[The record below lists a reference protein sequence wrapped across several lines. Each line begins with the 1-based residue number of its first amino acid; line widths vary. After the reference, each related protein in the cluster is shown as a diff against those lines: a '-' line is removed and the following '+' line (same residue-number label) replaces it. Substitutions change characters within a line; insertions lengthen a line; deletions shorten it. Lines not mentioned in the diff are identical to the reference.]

1 MNRSLLLTLALA
13 LGVVACEPYEPPKNE
28 FEREAEAPVSAGSA
42 NFSKYVAVGNSLTA
56 GFYNFALN
64 NTGMV
69 NSYPAL
75 LAEQFRAAG
84 GGPFNQLPLPPG
96 TGFQVNTVPTTFF
109 TGELQVRYVSAPTNP
124 CDPMG
129 PALLPSVA
137 IGASA
142 PSITPASPDFRP
154 ATGQATNQ
162 NWGVP
167 GVSMGGAISPALSAS
182 PFYARI
188 ASNPGTSTLIGD
200 AAAQNPTF
208 FSFWLGNNDILG
220 FATSG
225 GLSAATDVATFTSQL
240 NLALD
245 PMLASNGGNNKGI
258 VANIPPV
265 SAVPQFTTVV
275 SRSFPPAPAA
285 TLSAAQAGGINA
297 LWGLWIGL
305 MTNPAAQ
312 PLFGLDNGLPGFP
325 DGVGATTLP
334 RLPGQTPAQ
343 FFTSLSA
350 YTGNI
355 TPPTFVA
362 GVRTNGVVVQAG
374 NPTSLGFG
382 IRMSSASDLLLLTS
396 QGSSN
401 PATPQRGTLNPNP
414 CFTYQI
420 NAGTGL
426 APSTITG
433 GITPPLVAGPG
444 VTVPGV
450 ITALPPPVAGQTNL
464 FPLLDAGT
472 QATLRTALGIAS
484 PTPVNVFFVPHA
496 GPLRT
501 QFVLD
506 QAEVTFTNTRIADF
520 NAAILNKVNAVNAA
534 TPNRLAFFDAN
545 AFFLTTLQVV
555 SPAGALPVVRGIRV
569 GDARGQQL
577 MTTSYPF
584 GGLFSLDGVHPT
596 PAGYAVVTNE
606 MIKRINSTFGATI
619 KEVDPRRYPSVVP
632 VP

>member
-28 FEREAEAPVSAGSA
+28 FEREAEAQVSAGSA

-56 GFYNFALN
+56 GFYNNALS

-75 LAEQFRAAG
+75 LAQQFRAAG
-84 GGPFNQLPLPPG
+84 GGAFNQLPLPAG
-96 TGFQVNTVPTTFF
+96 TGFGGVAGPSSL
-109 TGELQVRYVSAPTNP
+109 GEFQVRYVSAPTNP

-129 PALLPSVA
+129 PALLPSVS
-137 IGASA
+137 IGPSLASIDPTSMDWR
-142 PSITPASPDFRP
+142 PSS
-154 ATGQATNQ
+154 GQSTNQ
-162 NWGVP
+162 NWAVP
-167 GVSMGGAISPALSAS
+167 GVTLGGSLTPTLSTLI
-182 PFYARI
+182 PFYGRI
-188 ASNPGTSTLIGD
+188 ATAPGSSTLIGD

-220 FATSG
+220 FAASG
-225 GLSAATDVATFTSQL
+225 GLQPSTDVATFTSQL
-240 NLALD
+240 NLAMD

-265 SAVPQFTTVV
+265 TAIPQFTTVV

-285 TLSAAQAGGINA
+285 TLTAAQAGGINA
-297 LWGLWIGL
+297 LWTLWIGL
-305 MTNPAAQ
+305 MTNPASQ
-312 PLFGLDNGLPGFP
+312 PLFSLNSSTDFP
-325 DGVGATTLP
+325 DGIGATTLP

-350 YTGNI
+350 YAGNI

-362 GVRTNGVVVQAG
+362 GVRTNGVVVQTG

-382 IRMSSASDLLLLTS
+382 IRMSNANDLLLLTS

-401 PATPQRGTLNPNP
+401 PLTPQRGTLNPNP
-414 CFTYQI
+414 CITYPI
-420 NAGTGL
+420 SAGATL
-426 APSTITG
+426 AQSTITG

-444 VTVPGV
+444 TNSLGLAVLT
-450 ITALPPPVAGQTNL
+450 PPVVGQQDL
-464 FPLLDAGT
+464 YGLLDTTTRASLRSGLGIPAGT
-472 QATLRTALGIAS
+472 D
-484 PTPVNVFFVPHA
+484 VNLFFVPHA

-545 AFFLTTLQVV
+545 AFFLTGLQVV
-555 SPAGALPVVRGIRV
+555 SPAGTLPVVRGIRV

-619 KEVDPRRYPSVVP
+619 KEVDPRRYPAVVP